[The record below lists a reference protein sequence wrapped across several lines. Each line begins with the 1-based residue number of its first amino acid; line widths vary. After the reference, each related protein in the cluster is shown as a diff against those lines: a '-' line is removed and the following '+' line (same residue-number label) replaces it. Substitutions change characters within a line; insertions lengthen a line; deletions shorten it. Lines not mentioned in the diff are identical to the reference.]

1 MTIEKLEEEMSNLE
15 KDLWE
20 MSSILF
26 EKEVWNTQTK

>member
-26 EKEVWNTQTK
+26 EKEV